1 MPFVTR
7 VRVPRRAQPALRLQS
22 GDHQWSICYPDP
34 DDPIVIAGFG
44 EAAMLATAC
53 ATCLGFAS
61 PATSA
66 PAGTHV
72 VLDSS
77 GSHLYGYVRSASPA
91 RCGA

>member
-1 MPFVTR
+1 MDPQDRGDAR
-7 VRVPRRAQPALRLQS
+7 VQPTVRTPVDSHLNLK
-22 GDHQWSICYPDP
+22 
-34 DDPIVIAGFG
+34 F
-44 EAAMLATAC
+44 LAIGLLLAC

-66 PAGTHV
+66 PAGTRV

-91 RCGA
+91 RCSANRATK